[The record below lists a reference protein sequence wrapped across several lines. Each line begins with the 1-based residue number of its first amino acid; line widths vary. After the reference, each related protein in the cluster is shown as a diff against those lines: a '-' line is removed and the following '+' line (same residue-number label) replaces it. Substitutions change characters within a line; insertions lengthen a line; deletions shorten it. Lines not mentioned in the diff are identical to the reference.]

1 MAALLAAIFFI
12 PVFSEESSLDA
23 LENELDS
30 ESSGVSSVSD
40 ENSDSESDS
49 SFDFSDDFGD
59 LFSGAEDTDEAV
71 VTETESSGTDT
82 TFNIA
87 SLSIPLKMSGDL
99 DAELGAA
106 LINEDGETS
115 GTGYFDLLNYLFFT
129 ARPDKYMAVKGS
141 LKTSLIDSEEAEE
154 ENQNKYFY
162 LYELYFD
169 YIMMD
174 KVYITAGKKKTVWGN
189 IRLFSNDDDFEN
201 DDDALYTNALY
212 DSRYNISGILRVPFG
227 FSTLTLLTMYRGG
240 DDEPTHRDL
249 SYAGSIEAVLFGT
262 SINLFGR
269 TFPSRYGSQKKYYS
283 NPIIGAEVKRT
294 IFGIDIYAQ
303 AIGRVDSNKTLR
315 EFWKPELYWRSSY
328 EKAVFTAGFYK
339 LFTEHFPYFG
349 INAEFQSI
357 YYPNDV
363 VHYVSGS
370 SGNSFKYLDDLEN
383 EAGYSAYE
391 ATLKEGESGYTT
403 VVDYDKGTLQNRLIV
418 DVGLTKL
425 GPSRNMKVGVQ
436 WFHDFDAEK
445 GYVKPAFVA
454 SRIFPHC
461 DWQTGFKWEYSKDQ
475 KYFGKITIG
484 TYFKFSLDY

>member
-1 MAALLAAIFFI
+1 MAALFAAIFFI
-12 PVFSEESSLDA
+12 PVFSEESSLDV

-30 ESSGVSSVSD
+30 EAGGFSPFDG
-40 ENSDSESDS
+40 NSDSESDS
-49 SFDFSDDFGD
+49 GSSFDFSGDFGD
-59 LFSGAEDTDEAV
+59 LFSGADDTDEAV

-87 SLSIPLKMSGDL
+87 SLSIPLKMSGDIE
-99 DAELGAA
+99 AELGAA

-189 IRLFSNDDDFEN
+189 IRLFSNDDDFEKD

-227 FSTLTLLTMYRGG
+227 FSTLTFLTMYRGG
-240 DDEPTHRDL
+240 YDEPTHRDL

-262 SINLFGR
+262 SLNLFVR

-283 NPIIGAEVKRT
+283 NPIVGAEVKRT

-315 EFWKPELYWRSSY
+315 KFWKPELYWRSSY

-339 LFTEHFPYFG
+339 LFTEQFPYFG
-349 INAEFQSI
+349 ISAEFQSI

-363 VHYVSGS
+363 VHYEY
-370 SGNSFKYLDDLEN
+370 NSFSSKYLDELEE
-383 EAGYSAYE
+383 EAGYPEGFDSKYE
-391 ATLKEGESGYTT
+391 TKIDHYEG
-403 VVDYDKGTLQNRLIV
+403 DLQNRLIV
-418 DVGLTKL
+418 DIGLAKL
-425 GPSRNMKVGVQ
+425 GPGRNMKVGVQ

-445 GYVKPAFVA
+445 GYVKPAFVV

-461 DWQTGFKWEYSKDQ
+461 DWQTGFKWEYNKDQ
-475 KYFGKITIG
+475 EYFGKITIG

>member
-1 MAALLAAIFFI
+1 MAALLAAIFFT
-12 PVFSEESSLDA
+12 PVFSEESSLDV
-23 LENELDS
+23 LESELDS
-30 ESSGVSSVSD
+30 EAGDVSSSYK
-40 ENSDSESDS
+40 NSDSESGSDS
-49 SFDFSDDFGD
+49 SFDFSGDFGD

-71 VTETESSGTDT
+71 VTETESSGTDS

-99 DAELGAA
+99 EAELGAA
-106 LINEDGETS
+106 LINEDGATS

-129 ARPDKYMAVKGS
+129 TRPDKYMAVKGS
-141 LKTSLIDSEEAEE
+141 LKTSLIDSEEAEK

-212 DSRYNISGILRVPFG
+212 DSRYNISGILRFPFG

-240 DDEPTHRDL
+240 YDEPTHRDL

-262 SINLFGR
+262 SLNIFGR

-315 EFWKPELYWRSSY
+315 KFWEPELYWLSSY

-339 LFTEHFPYFG
+339 LFAERFPYFG

-363 VHYVSGS
+363 VHYEYRNNS
-370 SGNSFKYLDDLEN
+370 SKYLDELEAAS
-383 EAGYSAYE
+383 EYPKDFDSDYR
-391 ATLKEGESGYTT
+391 TIVDHHEG
-403 VVDYDKGTLQNRLIV
+403 DLQNRLIV
-418 DVGLTKL
+418 DVGFAKL
-425 GPSRNMKVGVQ
+425 GPSRNMKLGVQ
-436 WFHDFDAEK
+436 WFHDFDAKK
-445 GYVKPAFVA
+445 GYVKPAFVV

-461 DWQTGFKWEYSKDQ
+461 DWQTGFKWEYNKDQ
-475 KYFGKITIG
+475 EYFGKITIG
-484 TYFKFSLDY
+484 TYFKFSLGY